1 MKRMRFQEA
10 IRSLSGPELADLG
23 GCLGR
28 DCDENGITGELLG
41 LCLVDAMRRAREDAP
56 ATEEDL
62 TAKTPSAPR
71 EEETGLKEG
80 DNL

>member
-1 MKRMRFQEA
+1 MKRMRFQVA
-10 IRSLSGPELADLG
+10 IRSLSGRELADLI

-41 LCLVDAMRRAREDAP
+41 LCLEEAVVRL
-56 ATEEDL
+56 EEDL

>member
-10 IRSLSGPELADLG
+10 IRSLSGRELADLV

-28 DCDENGITGELLG
+28 DCEENGITGELLG
-41 LCLVDAMRRAREDAP
+41 LCLVDAVRRLR
-56 ATEEDL
+56 EEDL

-80 DNL
+80 NDL

>member
-10 IRSLSGPELADLG
+10 IRSLSGRELADLV

-28 DCDENGITGELLG
+28 DCEENGITGELLG
-41 LCLVDAMRRAREDAP
+41 LCLHEAVVRL
-56 ATEEDL
+56 EEGG

-71 EEETGLKEG
+71 EEEEK
-80 DNL
+80 NL